1 MKMGTNLNGLQHL
14 NIEKGFVVDNIY
26 GKQLAKTGYSSDPIT
41 RAQGILY
48 VVPLNFTQ
56 FAL

>member
-1 MKMGTNLNGLQHL
+1 MGTKLNGLQHL
-14 NIEKGFVVDNIY
+14 NMEKGFVVDNIY